1 MQIDWKAIIEEIGA
15 LAGEK
20 LESLVDSGR
29 DDLKAYGKDLAKSL
43 VIAIRS
49 GREDLQDEI
58 YEQIEMLAEI
68 HRIELNQEARDMLD
82 SMLAIGLRV
91 GKVALAAL

>member
-1 MQIDWKAIIEEIGA
+1 MQIDWKAIVDEIGA
-15 LAGEK
+15 LASEK
-20 LESLVDSGR
+20 LEYFVDSGK
-29 DDLKAYGKDLAKSL
+29 DNLKAYGKDLAKSL
-43 VIAIRS
+43 IVAIRS

-68 HRIELNQEARDMLD
+68 HRIELNREAKDMLD

>member
-1 MQIDWKAIIEEIGA
+1 MQIDWKAIVEEIGA